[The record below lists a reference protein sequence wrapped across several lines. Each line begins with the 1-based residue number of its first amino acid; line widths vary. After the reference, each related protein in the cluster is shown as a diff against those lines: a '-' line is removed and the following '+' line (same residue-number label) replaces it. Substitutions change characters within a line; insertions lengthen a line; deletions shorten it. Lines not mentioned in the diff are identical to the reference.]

1 MKFNKIIILTLLVV
15 GLAACQEEYEK
26 ELIPGS
32 ELAGEW
38 FVETLT
44 GGAVVVGHERVM
56 TYTTAAADGNQIWFD
71 DAGHIW
77 PVKAKIDANAG
88 DNSFAGTGDNI
99 EAPIYSYD
107 TLDVIRDESVDPIDS
122 VNQNFEGYETI
133 TIMEGKI
140 IADVGVSKTGV
151 LVDSIYVKATFSDD
165 PGTEYEIT
173 GHRRTGFVEDDY

>member
-15 GLAACQEEYEK
+15 GLAACQEKYET
-26 ELIPGS
+26 ELIPGN

-38 FVETLT
+38 FAETLT
-44 GGAVVVGHERVM
+44 GGVVVGGHERVM

-71 DAGHIW
+71 DQGHIW

-88 DNSFAGTGDNI
+88 GNSFAGIGDNI

-107 TLDVIRDESVDPIDS
+107 TMDIIRDENVDPIDS
-122 VNQNFEGYETI
+122 VEQNFVGYETI
-133 TIMEGKI
+133 TVVEGKI
-140 IADVGVSKTGV
+140 IPDGGRSKTGV
-151 LVDSIYVKATFSDD
+151 VVDSIYIKAIFSDD